1 MQTWEYS
8 PDYAIR
14 SYSYIYSIFKLLQ
27 LFISI
32 FPSVEKLDLF
42 NIIRIILGIAYAYA
56 ETEFVCTIKDMYNTS
71 IIVPLVTIGFLVSS
85 PGIFYCSTSFLPSA
99 SAAIF
104 VMLGTAAWL
113 NHQNYLC
120 IMYGSVAVL
129 WLGWPFVA
137 VIFLPFG
144 IAMLAQI
151 IFSNSKLIDKIQ
163 NLVEFLLKAVIIV
176 VLVGIPAVY
185 IDMHYYQKKTSPLLN
200 ILFYNAG
207 GNGDELYGVEDI
219 SYYLKNL
226 FLNMGLVWPLGVA
239 APLVVVRNAID
250 KIDPNN
256 TKLLVIL
263 CSCGL
268 WICILM
274 SRPHKEERF
283 MYPIYPS
290 LSLLAAVSL
299 CYMTDMVMTIFGND
313 ETLVALKLIE
323 FKRWNTATLFKVL
336 VIIGVVGLNCPLGCS
351 RMISNYQNYD
361 GFISLWREIY
371 QMTKKSNPT
380 NPLSVCTGN
389 EWFYFPSHFHLSN
402 HISLN
407 FLDDGF
413 KGQLPQYYNPINGT
427 FALPTHAFN
436 DRNME
441 EQSRYV
447 SLDSCDYVV
456 LLRQSKFN
464 KDNKKI
470 VEDLLDQP
478 SNKAKFKLLK
488 SKSIIDKLGSTNS
501 LARAYYIPTLS
512 HADNVYINYELYENI
527 S

>member
-1 MQTWEYS
+1 
-8 PDYAIR
+8 
-14 SYSYIYSIFKLLQ
+14 
-27 LFISI
+27 
-32 FPSVEKLDLF
+32 
-42 NIIRIILGIAYAYA
+42 
-56 ETEFVCTIKDMYNTS
+56 
-71 IIVPLVTIGFLVSS
+71 
-85 PGIFYCSTSFLPSA
+85 
-99 SAAIF
+99 
-104 VMLGTAAWL
+104 
-113 NHQNYLC
+113 
-120 IMYGSVAVL
+120 
-129 WLGWPFVA
+129 
-137 VIFLPFG
+137 
-144 IAMLAQI
+144 
-151 IFSNSKLIDKIQ
+151 
-163 NLVEFLLKAVIIV
+163 
-176 VLVGIPAVY
+176 
-185 IDMHYYQKKTSPLLN
+185 
-200 ILFYNAG
+200 
-207 GNGDELYGVEDI
+207 
-219 SYYLKNL
+219 
-226 FLNMGLVWPLGVA
+226 
-239 APLVVVRNAID
+239 
-250 KIDPNN
+250 
-256 TKLLVIL
+256 
-263 CSCGL
+263 
-268 WICILM
+268 
-274 SRPHKEERF
+274 
-283 MYPIYPS
+283 
-290 LSLLAAVSL
+290 
-299 CYMTDMVMTIFGND
+299 
-313 ETLVALKLIE
+313 
-323 FKRWNTATLFKVL
+323 
-336 VIIGVVGLNCPLGCS
+336 
-351 RMISNYQNYD
+351 
-361 GFISLWREIY
+361 
-371 QMTKKSNPT
+371 MTKKSNPT